1 MIRPTTARN
10 RVSASGEV
18 MSTVQHVRT
27 RAADFEAHDLAATVR
42 QFGRHQRGQF
52 FRRIE
57 TEDALAPGQQ
67 RRNQCCGFVRAAAAD
82 HHGMRGPA
90 PAGIDHQRSAT
101 ALSPGR
107 AVLRI
112 ERDAGSRAKVHA
124 IGFAHHHTAN
134 VLIGDRRE
142 QRLHNGQRHVI
153 GMAVVVGVAALS
165 PAALPKREAQAP
177 HLAEHDKAH
186 VNHSRHGRDDGRGNQ
201 VQTFRQ

>member
-112 ERDAGSRAKVHA
+112 ERDAGSRAKIHA
-124 IGFAHHHTAN
+124 IGFAHHHPAD
-134 VLIGDRRE
+134 VLIRDWRK
-142 QRLHNGQRHVI
+142 QRLHNGQCHII
-153 GMAVVVGVAALS
+153 GMPVVVGIATLNRAA
-165 PAALPKREAQAP
+165 PAKREAQP
-177 HLAEHDKAH
+177 SHRAEDDKAH

-201 VQTFRQ
+201 VQPFRE